1 MPCNVQHCLQKT
13 RTAKMKDNQWRNI
26 NPISPTCQVLAILT
40 VKFVGEI
47 LWSQT
52 SNETFLVGLLEGSNC
67 LHNLSTVDH
76 TLRVHGPIFAHHPGY
91 TGLNSGYV
99 TGKFQQL
106 CMLTND
112 VWGMGAVIAYWWRVT
127 TGNWVVVLIGWRR
140 GTKPTEIWDSI
151 IFCFCYRFSFT
162 KS

>member
-1 MPCNVQHCLQKT
+1 
-13 RTAKMKDNQWRNI
+13 MKDNQRRNI
-26 NPISPTCQVLAILT
+26 NPISPTCQVLVILT

-112 VWGMGAVIAYWWRVT
+112 V
-127 TGNWVVVLIGWRR
+127 
-140 GTKPTEIWDSI
+140 
-151 IFCFCYRFSFT
+151 
-162 KS
+162 